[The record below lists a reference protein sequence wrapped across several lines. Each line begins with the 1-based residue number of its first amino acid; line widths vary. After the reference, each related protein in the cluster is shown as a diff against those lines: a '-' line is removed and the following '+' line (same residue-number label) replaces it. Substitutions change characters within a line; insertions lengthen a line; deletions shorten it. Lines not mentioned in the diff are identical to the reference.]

1 MEKKL
6 ESKPDNIN
14 QQLQL
19 RWIFVGVV
27 GVVFAL
33 ILLWT
38 WRQQPNKE
46 QATKQCIY
54 TSEFANKATSLASN
68 LVKNDTS
75 ISAATIEQLKYDICE
90 NLIIK
95 YEYSSTLNWFWNLL
109 MLFSSV
115 GATLAL
121 AVADDTKTRAL
132 LGCLATSLVSIRS
145 VIPVAQW
152 STFHRS
158 LAEEGRSL
166 LIRLKYSVKEP
177 NDFQEIVKAYEKA
190 VLRASTDQPNVNL
203 VFDSTGKSTEGLNN
217 NLEPK

>member
-1 MEKKL
+1 MEKEL
-6 ESKPDNIN
+6 DPKPDNIN
-14 QQLQL
+14 HKIQL
-19 RWIFVGVV
+19 RWIFVGVI
-27 GVVFAL
+27 GIVFAL

-46 QATKQCIY
+46 QATKQCIF
-54 TSEFANKATSLASN
+54 TSEFANKATSSASN
-68 LVKNDTS
+68 LVKNDTL
-75 ISAATIEQLKYDICE
+75 ISAETIEQLKYDICK

-121 AVADDTKTRAL
+121 AVADDVKTRAL

-166 LIRLKYSVKEP
+166 LIKLKYSVKEP
-177 NDFQEIVKAYEKA
+177 NDFQEVVKAYEKT

-203 VFDSTGKSTEGLNN
+203 IFDSTVQQSESFNN
-217 NLEPK
+217 NPESK